1 MAVTDIKNQIEELST
16 RMDTALNSYSIQA
29 EFGEG
34 DSKINVTL
42 DEYEKSVFLT
52 KAQNEVFINL
62 YNGKNVYGDSFE
74 STEEIRRYLAN
85 LIDEKYFTTSTDV
98 ARKLSP
104 NSVFYTLPDNV
115 AFITLE
121 QVEYGTTPKDC
132 DEGLTAAVY
141 PVTQDEYARV
151 KDNPFRGPTKYKVIR
166 LDSGEGIVE
175 LVSKYTIGDYLLKY
189 LSKPE
194 PIILEDLPK
203 GITIE
208 GLSKV
213 TECKLNSILPI
224 EIYDRFALKIY
235 NFMYDADILLSK
247 FNFKVLE
254 ESNCKSLK
262 V

>member
-104 NSVFYTLPDNV
+104 NSVFYTLPDKV

-121 QVEYGTTPKDC
+121 QVEYETTPKDC

-151 KDNPFRGPTKYKVIR
+151 KDNPFRGPTRYKVLR
-166 LDSGEGIVE
+166 LDRGNNVVE
-175 LVSKYTIGDYLLKY
+175 LIPHKDYRIKSYYVKY
-189 LSKPE
+189 LRKPQ
-194 PIILEDLPK
+194 PIILTDLS
-203 GITIE
+203 GTDLYIE
-208 GLSKV
+208 GQQAKSYCEMNPLLLDTIVDRAVVLAVQSK
-213 TECKLNSILPI
+213 TIGTNNTKKE
-224 EIYDRFALKIY
+224 
-235 NFMYDADILLSK
+235 
-247 FNFKVLE
+247 
-254 ESNCKSLK
+254 
-262 V
+262 